1 MSKTSKML
9 LLTIIVVVII
19 IIILIGIYIMA
30 RRNGT
35 IYSQPEDRI

>member
-9 LLTIIVVVII
+9 LFIMIVVVII